1 MSDAKNIDLKTDI
14 LYENSDTYVSVTDLY
29 NVNIFTDEFVE
40 RFARKA
46 NMQKKYYENI
56 EQTVFLDG
64 KQAEGENVAGTLF
77 LEKVD
82 LSKKQDVLDKQF
94 DSTMGYLFIGMIVIV
109 VFILSMIQYSLH
121 RAVRR
126 KKYAD
131 KDNISWGTKQN

>member
-29 NVNIFTDEFVE
+29 NINIFTDEFVE

-46 NMQKKYYENI
+46 STQKKYYENI
-56 EQTVFLDG
+56 EQTVFLDD
-64 KQAEGENVAGTLF
+64 KQAEGEEVLGTLF
-77 LEKVD
+77 LEKVE

-94 DSTMGYLFIGMIVIV
+94 DSTMGYLLIGMSVFV
-109 VFILSMIQYSLH
+109 VFILSMIQYSLC

-131 KDNISWGTKQN
+131 KDNISWDKKQN